1 MSIERARQLRKN
13 LTDAE
18 CKLWKYLRR
27 KQIDGHRFR
36 RQVPIGPYY
45 VDFLCLE
52 RRLIIEV
59 DGGQHADRRVEDA
72 RRTAWLESQDFRVLR
87 YWNNEVLQNFEGVVE
102 AILLALRPRLR
113 TPLPG
118 LPPQG
123 GEGKIRRW

>member
-18 CKLWKYLRR
+18 RKLWRYLRR
-27 KQIDGHRFR
+27 KQIEGHRFR

-59 DGGQHADRRVEDA
+59 DGGQHADRQAEDA
-72 RRTAWLESQDFRVLR
+72 KRTAWLENQGFRVMR
-87 YWNNEVLQNFEGVVE
+87 CWNNEVLQNFEGVIG
-102 AILLALRPRLR
+102 AILLALRP
-113 TPLPG
+113 
-118 LPPQG
+118 
-123 GEGKIRRW
+123 

>member
-18 CKLWKYLRR
+18 RRLWKYLRC
-27 KQIDGHRFR
+27 KQIEGHRFR

-52 RRLIIEV
+52 RRLVIEV
-59 DGGQHADRRVEDA
+59 DGGRHADRQAEDA
-72 RRTAWLESQDFRVLR
+72 KRTAWLESQGFRVLR

-102 AILLALRPRLR
+102 AILLALRA
-113 TPLPG
+113 
-118 LPPQG
+118 
-123 GEGKIRRW
+123 